1 MNYNNLSKEE
11 LIRIVNQKNNTISEI
26 ENQNERFSEI
36 LKNIDSAYVVH
47 NADTSIKFFNKKAL
61 EILGLTEEQIYGNID
76 PTLHFRYENNE
87 PMRYEDYPVQ
97 KVISSKKPLN
107 NRIVGIHNPSFN
119 ELKWV
124 EVNAFPRFENEP
136 GVISEIVVTFIEIT
150 ERINLIN
157 KLKNSEKRLLQV
169 MDATIA
175 GICITD
181 DKGIFEY
188 VNPAYTRLYKYN
200 EEELI
205 GNHFS
210 MVCQEENREILTKL
224 HDEFIGKEI
233 EIRGEWGVQDKY
245 LNQLTILAD
254 AARVEG
260 VDGKFKKVTFVMD
273 ITERKRLETELI
285 KKNEDLFKISQIDGL
300 TQLYNHK
307 TIFEKLEV
315 EISRAKRYNLELSI
329 LMLDIDKFKNI
340 NDNYGH
346 QKGDYVIKTVA
357 KILKE
362 TVRETDICGRYG
374 GEEFLVILSNTAI
387 NDAKIIS
394 ERIRKNIQKYDFE
407 GIQVTISG
415 GISEFND
422 EEALA
427 LVHKADKFL
436 YVSKETGRN
445 MISFAN

>member
-1 MNYNNLSKEE
+1 
-11 LIRIVNQKNNTISEI
+11 
-26 ENQNERFSEI
+26 
-36 LKNIDSAYVVH
+36 
-47 NADTSIKFFNKKAL
+47 
-61 EILGLTEEQIYGNID
+61 
-76 PTLHFRYENNE
+76 
-87 PMRYEDYPVQ
+87 
-97 KVISSKKPLN
+97 
-107 NRIVGIHNPSFN
+107 
-119 ELKWV
+119 
-124 EVNAFPRFENEP
+124 
-136 GVISEIVVTFIEIT
+136 
-150 ERINLIN
+150 
-157 KLKNSEKRLLQV
+157 

>member
-1 MNYNNLSKEE
+1 
-11 LIRIVNQKNNTISEI
+11 
-26 ENQNERFSEI
+26 
-36 LKNIDSAYVVH
+36 
-47 NADTSIKFFNKKAL
+47 
-61 EILGLTEEQIYGNID
+61 
-76 PTLHFRYENNE
+76 
-87 PMRYEDYPVQ
+87 
-97 KVISSKKPLN
+97 
-107 NRIVGIHNPSFN
+107 
-119 ELKWV
+119 
-124 EVNAFPRFENEP
+124 
-136 GVISEIVVTFIEIT
+136 
-150 ERINLIN
+150 
-157 KLKNSEKRLLQV
+157 

-445 MISFAN
+445 MINFAN